1 MLAETGRA
9 AGMVRG
15 RERVTDFP
23 TKAADI
29 DARWLEQK
37 LRDGG
42 VIGDARLTDLT
53 FIPIGTGQVGDTARF
68 TLSWDQ
74 ENGGPATLA
83 AKFPSADATSRSTA
97 GMFGLYRKE
106 VCFYRELASA
116 VGVRTPRVY
125 GTELSDDGC
134 DFVLLFEDLGPAR
147 GGNQLSG
154 CTVEEARL
162 GIQQAAALHAPT
174 WNADWLDTAA
184 WIQPAEGLQDQMMAL
199 YPQAQAVF
207 RDRYADT
214 LEPELMAV
222 CEQLNDLAAVWF
234 SRVPAQRSITH
245 GDYRLDNMLFDVVG
259 GQDPI
264 AIVDWQTTGAGC
276 PLTDIGYFM
285 GCGIGSAVRRPHE
298 SELLDLYCAEMTR
311 LGVPLTRDAIWERY
325 IVGALHGVSTAVFSA
340 AFVVRTERGDAN
352 FLSMAR
358 NSCELCLDHG
368 SIDALKR
375 LA

>member
-1 MLAETGRA
+1 MG
-9 AGMVRG
+9 
-15 RERVTDFP
+15 DFP
-23 TKAADI
+23 TRAAEVDTG
-29 DARWLEQK
+29 WLEQK
-37 LRDGG
+37 LRNAG
-42 VIGDARLTDLT
+42 VIGNATLTSLS

-68 TLSWDQ
+68 TLTWDRPD
-74 ENGGPATLA
+74 GGPATIA

-106 VCFYRELASA
+106 VCFYRELAPSI
-116 VGVRTPRVY
+116 GVRTPQVY
-125 GTELSDDGC
+125 GTELSEDGC

-147 GGNQLSG
+147 GGNQLAG
-154 CTVEEARL
+154 CSVEEARL
-162 GIQQAAALHAPT
+162 GLLQAAALHAPT

-184 WIQPAEGLQDQMMAL
+184 WLQPAEGLQQQMMTL
-199 YPQAQAVF
+199 YPQAQAIF

-214 LEPELMAV
+214 LEPELMAI
-222 CEQLNDLAAVWF
+222 CEQLNELTSIWF
-234 SRVPAQRSITH
+234 SRTPAQRSVMH
-245 GDYRLDNMLFDVVG
+245 GDYRLDNMLFDVVD

-264 AIVDWQTTGAGC
+264 AIVDWQTTGVGC

-285 GCGIGSAVRRPHE
+285 GCGIGSAVRRPYE
-298 SELLDLYCAEMTR
+298 GELLDLYCAEMSR
-311 LGVPLTRDAIWERY
+311 LGVPMTRDTVWERY
-325 IVGALHGVSTAVFSA
+325 LVGALHGVSTAVFSA

>member
-1 MLAETGRA
+1 M
-9 AGMVRG
+9 
-15 RERVTDFP
+15 TDFP
-23 TKAADI
+23 TRAADI
-29 DARWLEQK
+29 DATWLEHK

-42 VIGDARLTDLT
+42 VIGDARLTGLS

-68 TLSWDQ
+68 TLTWDRAD
-74 ENGGPATLA
+74 GGPATLA

-106 VCFYRELASA
+106 VCFYRELASSI
-116 VGVRTPRVY
+116 GVRTPRVY

-147 GGNQLSG
+147 GGNQLNG
-154 CTVEEARL
+154 CTVEEAHL

-174 WNADWLDTAA
+174 WNAGWLDTAA
-184 WIQPAEGLQDQMMAL
+184 WLQPAAGLQEQMMAL

-207 RDRYADT
+207 RERYADT
-214 LEPELMAV
+214 LEPELMAI
-222 CEQLNDLAAVWF
+222 CEQLNDLAPVWF
-234 SRVPAQRSITH
+234 SRAPAQRSVTH
-245 GDYRLDNMLFDVVG
+245 GDFRLDNMLFDVVDG
-259 GQDPI
+259 RDPI
-264 AIVDWQTTGAGC
+264 AVVDWQTTGAGC
-276 PLTDIGYFM
+276 PLTDVGYFM
-285 GCGIGSAVRRPHE
+285 GCGIGSNIRRPHE
-298 SELLDLYCAEMTR
+298 AELLDLYCAEMTR
-311 LGVPLTRDAIWERY
+311 LGVPMTREDIWDRY
-325 IVGALHGVSTAVFSA
+325 IIGALHGVSTAVFSA